1 MMHRKDAPESRR
13 FVVSTGRMRLWVQ
26 VYSYGSIVA
35 VPAGFAVIFAN
46 RSVPPI
52 GWAVLAVLAVAA
64 TLMGVFCARRWGW
77 SKTIPIHVTTDALT
91 IGRKSGEVFSF
102 AGATLGRWAAGQSF
116 AVSGTALH
124 LPGGR
129 DGFVLGGK
137 DHRLS
142 AATRFGAPA
151 TANVDGWLEAAE
163 FDEVL
168 TMAARRSGL
177 DVRRPAPDD
186 PLRCLLFPRPS
197 TAGFMSAA
205 RNYGRELQP
214 RFALDVSKDAVRVID
229 PNTGALLASAALT
242 RVTATPAIY
251 RETKTEER
259 STWSILVLSV
269 PGLER
274 LTIKSPRAWRSAV
287 SEEKTEPEFTVSEAD
302 WQVLVDRFGLAA
314 RLVERR

>member
-1 MMHRKDAPESRR
+1 MDGQDPAESRR
-13 FVVSTGRMRLWVQ
+13 FVVSTGRMQLWVR
-26 VYSYGSIVA
+26 VCTYGTLLAFVA
-35 VPAGFAVIFAN
+35 VFAVMFAD
-46 RSVPPI
+46 RSVRPI
-52 GWAVLAVLAVAA
+52 GWAVLAVLGVAA

-77 SKTIPIHVTTDALT
+77 SKTIPIHVTTEALT
-91 IGRKSGEVFSF
+91 VERKSGEIFSF
-102 AGATLGRWAAGQSF
+102 TGATLGRWAAGQPF

-151 TANVDGWLEAAE
+151 TAHVDGWLEPAE

-168 TMAARRSGL
+168 TIAARRSGL

-214 RFALDVSKDAVRVID
+214 RFALDVGKDAVRVID
-229 PNTGALLASAALT
+229 PNTDALLASASLT

-251 RETKTEER
+251 RETKTEAR

-287 SEEKTEPEFTVSEAD
+287 SEEKTEPKFIVSEAD

>member
-1 MMHRKDAPESRR
+1 MDGHDAAESRR
-13 FVVSTGRMRLWVQ
+13 LVVSTGRMPLWLQ
-26 VYSYGSIVA
+26 VCTYGTLVALVA
-35 VPAGFAVIFAN
+35 VFALMFAD
-46 RSVPPI
+46 RSVRPI
-52 GWAVLAVLAVAA
+52 GCAVLVVLGVAA
-64 TLMGVFCARRWGW
+64 IPMSVLSARRWGW
-77 SKTIPIHVTTDALT
+77 SRTIPIRVTSDGLT
-91 IGRKSGEVFSF
+91 LEHKPDEVYSF
-102 AGATLGRWAAGQSF
+102 TGAMLGPWAAGRTH
-116 AVSGTALH
+116 VMSGTALH
-124 LPGGR
+124 LQG
-129 DGFVLGGK
+129 GFVIGGK

-151 TANVDGWLEAAE
+151 TAHVDGWLEAAE

-186 PLRCLLFPRPS
+186 PLRCLLFPRRW
-197 TAGFMSAA
+197 TAGFMLAA

-214 RFALDVSKDAVRVID
+214 RFALDVSPDALRVID
-229 PNTGALLASAALT
+229 PNTGALLASASLT

-269 PGLER
+269 PGVER

-287 SEEKTEPEFTVSEAD
+287 SEEKTEPEFIVSEAD

-314 RLVERR
+314 RLVDRR